1 MQKAL
6 NQSACHTLDRFDTN
20 AQLDCGTPKTNPDD
34 QEDFESMLVYQF
46 QQAYWAMVQSTDSS
60 NCLNSVFPFS
70 STQVLAL
77 SRMLAASLSVV
88 TLLITFYL

>member
-1 MQKAL
+1 M
-6 NQSACHTLDRFDTN
+6 LD
-20 AQLDCGTPKTNPDD
+20 
-34 QEDFESMLVYQF
+34 YQF

-77 SRMLAASLSVV
+77 SRILAVSLSAAA
-88 TLLITFYL
+88 LLITFYL

>member
-1 MQKAL
+1 M
-6 NQSACHTLDRFDTN
+6 LD
-20 AQLDCGTPKTNPDD
+20 
-34 QEDFESMLVYQF
+34 YQF

-77 SRMLAASLSVV
+77 SRMLAVSLSAAA
-88 TLLITFYL
+88 LLITFYL